1 MRSMRAA
8 SILVPVVLS
17 VAVLSPGPVEAV
29 RQGRRAPSLVPTR
42 SGVDPAAQAWVARYN
57 GPPTVTT
64 DSDDVAE
71 ALGVSPDGSTVF
83 VTGFSAGSTSK
94 DDYATIAYDA
104 ATGGE
109 RWVARYTGLGNVGFD
124 HAYALGVSPDGF
136 TVYVTGYSSG
146 SNYYYDY
153 ATVAYD
159 ASTGA
164 QLWFARYNG
173 PGNDADI
180 ASALVVSPDGS
191 TVFVSGSS
199 TGSATYYDYATVAY
213 DATTG
218 AKHWVARYNGPGDG
232 YDQVYDLGV
241 RPDGSAVFVT
251 GGSGGSTSYDDYAT
265 VAYDAS
271 TGSQQW
277 VARYNGPG
285 NFYDSAIALGVSPDG
300 SAVFVTGYGPGSTTL
315 EDYATLAY
323 DAATGA
329 QLWLKRYNGPGNGD
343 DFAFALGVSP
353 DGSTVFVSGPSTG
366 STSNWDYATV
376 AYDAATGSQRWVA
389 RYNSPAN
396 GDDAAYS
403 LVVSPDGSAVIVTG
417 SSGGDYATVD
427 YNL

>member
-1 MRSMRAA
+1 
-8 SILVPVVLS
+8 
-17 VAVLSPGPVEAV
+17 
-29 RQGRRAPSLVPTR
+29 
-42 SGVDPAAQAWVARYN
+42 
-57 GPPTVTT
+57 
-64 DSDDVAE
+64 
-71 ALGVSPDGSTVF
+71 
-83 VTGFSAGSTSK
+83 
-94 DDYATIAYDA
+94 
-104 ATGGE
+104 
-109 RWVARYTGLGNVGFD
+109 
-124 HAYALGVSPDGF
+124 
-136 TVYVTGYSSG
+136 
-146 SNYYYDY
+146 
-153 ATVAYD
+153 
-159 ASTGA
+159 
-164 QLWFARYNG
+164 
-173 PGNDADI
+173 
-180 ASALVVSPDGS
+180 
-191 TVFVSGSS
+191 
-199 TGSATYYDYATVAY
+199 
-213 DATTG
+213 
-218 AKHWVARYNGPGDG
+218 
-232 YDQVYDLGV
+232 
-241 RPDGSAVFVT
+241 VT

-285 NFYDSAIALGVSPDG
+285 NSYDGAIALGVSPDG
-300 SAVFVTGYGPGSTTL
+300 SAVFVTGYGPGSTTG
-315 EDYATLAY
+315 EDYATMAY
-323 DAATGA
+323 DASTGA